1 MRTEQESRQR
11 GADQRAADQRAE
23 LAQAIVAELGKIAP
37 DATVTWPARRPH
49 WDSEARRW
57 SQTEFN
63 EDRDK
68 IDVARDGYTVAIRLS
83 NSGRRG
89 DGPACG
95 TVLGAGNLRRL
106 TNASAASLAKR
117 ALANLAE
124 QHRVKLE
131 DAARAEY
138 RNIAEQRRAES
149 RRAIEAACP
158 GLSLLAG
165 DTGPLDDG
173 PLLLTVKPQATAEP
187 FGHVEM
193 VGMLRPD
200 QIAALVEAVRA
211 ALGQT
216 ADVAQEA

>member
-1 MRTEQESRQR
+1 MKAEQERQ
-11 GADQRAADQRAE
+11 QRAADQRAA

-37 DATVTWPARRPH
+37 DATVTWPGRRAAWGGLP
-49 WDSEARRW
+49 
-57 SQTEFN
+57 
-63 EDRDK
+63 EDRDS
-68 IDVARDGYTVAIRLS
+68 IDVAREGYSVAIRLS
-83 NSGRRG
+83 SSGRWF

-95 TVLGAGNLRRL
+95 TVPGEGNLRTL

-131 DAARAEY
+131 YAAQAE
-138 RNIAEQRRAES
+138 RQAIAEQRRAES

-158 GLSLLAG
+158 QVDGKIVRLGPLSLE
-165 DTGPLDDG
+165 
-173 PLLLTVKPQATAEP
+173 VEP
-187 FGHVEM
+187 SHMPEPSGSIKLRGE
-193 VGMLRPD
+193 LRPE

-216 ADVAQEA
+216 ADMPQEA